1 MKLRRRAVFT
11 DLSRPRV
18 GLSEVQERKAR
29 DDVRL
34 NRHLVSVMSGATA
47 FSHTK
52 RASTASTVSPRPGG
66 KS

>member
-18 GLSEVQERKAR
+18 GLAEAQERKAR
-29 DDVRL
+29 DAVRL
-34 NRHLVSVMSGATA
+34 HRKLVSVMSGATG
-47 FSHTK
+47 FSHTQN
-52 RASTASTVSPRPGG
+52 RGRSIAGPQTPGG